1 MPKPGRP
8 CGFDRNAALM
18 QAMYLF
24 WERGYEA
31 TSISDLA
38 AAMGIKPP
46 SLYAAYGSKESL
58 FRKAVE
64 LYASSEIAGDEDVLW
79 AHPTAR
85 AAIEALLRSAVDR
98 ITHEGGP
105 KGCLMVLGAV
115 NCRPENA
122 HIGDYLAR
130 QRQARQHAIFERIR
144 IGVENGDVDP
154 GTDVSALA
162 GFYATVLRGLSLS
175 ARDGAGKTEL
185 DRIVACAMAGWNVLA
200 GDRG

>member
-1 MPKPGRP
+1 MANRGRP

-18 QAMYLF
+18 RAMYLF

-58 FRKAVE
+58 FRQAVE
-64 LYASSEIAGDEDVLW
+64 LYASSEAAGDKDVLW

-85 AAIEALLRSAVDR
+85 AAIEALLRGAVDR
-98 ITHEGGP
+98 IAHEDGP
-105 KGCLMVLGAV
+105 KGCFMVLGAV
-115 NCRPENA
+115 NCTPENA
-122 HIGDYLAR
+122 HIGEYLAR
-130 QRQARQHAIFERIR
+130 QRQAGQQAIFERISL
-144 IGVENGDVDP
+144 GVEAGDVDP
-154 GTDVSALA
+154 GTDVAALA

-175 ARDGAGKTEL
+175 ARDGAGKIEL
-185 DRIVACAMAGWNVLA
+185 DGIVTCAMASWNVLA
-200 GDRG
+200 SDCG